1 MNALQALQARYRVA
15 ADPLRT
21 ERRIELLVLV
31 LCLVLCLQLVY
42 GVSRLLLLSDPQ
54 PKSPAE
60 GALRV
65 RNVVQYQ
72 SVTDEESAKIRARP
86 LFWVSRR
93 PAGVTATTVVSNKPK
108 AATPV
113 KKIQGVKLVG
123 MFGDGDAAG
132 IILIVKGKKQRI
144 MVGQEIDS
152 WTFDSVEHGR
162 AIFTSAGK
170 REVLELHKSAIATPT
185 VSESPVPDDTAVGD
199 VAAPPIAAK
208 PEETLSLGGWGKK
221 PSSNSANKN

>member
-1 MNALQALQARYRVA
+1 MSALQALQARYRVTV
-15 ADPLRT
+15 DPLRT

-31 LCLVLCLQLVY
+31 LCLVLCLQLIY
-42 GVSRLLLLSDPQ
+42 GVSRLLLLSDPL

-65 RNVVQYQ
+65 RNVLQYQ
-72 SVTDEESAKIRARP
+72 SVTDEESAEIRARP
-86 LFWVSRR
+86 LFWVTRR
-93 PAGVTATTVVSNKPK
+93 PADAAATTVVSNKPK

-123 MFGDGDAAG
+123 MFGDGDNAG
-132 IILIVKGKKQRI
+132 IILIVRGKKQRI
-144 MVGQEIDS
+144 MVGQEVDS
-152 WTFDSVEHGR
+152 WTFESVEPGR

-170 REVLELHKSAIATPT
+170 REVLELQKSAIAAP
-185 VSESPVPDDTAVGD
+185 PVPDDTVVGD
-199 VAAPPIAAK
+199 AAAPPTVAK

-221 PSSNSANKN
+221 PSSNSAIKN